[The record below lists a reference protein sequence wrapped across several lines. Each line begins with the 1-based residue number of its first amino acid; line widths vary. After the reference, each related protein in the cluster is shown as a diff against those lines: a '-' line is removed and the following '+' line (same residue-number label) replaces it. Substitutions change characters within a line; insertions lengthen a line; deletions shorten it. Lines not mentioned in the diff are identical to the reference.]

1 MSGTDALQS
10 ALAGEYAA
18 VYGYEVAA
26 AKSSG
31 NLRPRLIRA
40 LDVHR
45 AARDALRARIAAQGA
60 TPVAAEP
67 AYVVPDLTSQA
78 RTRAFATAIEQRL
91 GVTYAQLILD
101 ASADTRTTG
110 LEGLRASTVRAADW
124 SGIVQDLPGIQQPFA
139 G

>member
-1 MSGTDALQS
+1 MSNAEALQS

-18 VYGYEVAA
+18 VYGFEVAA

-31 NLRPRLIRA
+31 ELRSQLVRA

-45 AARDALRARIAAQGA
+45 AGRDALRARIAAQGV

-67 AYVVPDLTSQA
+67 AYVVPDLRTDA
-78 RTRAFATAIEQRL
+78 RTRIFATAIEQRL
-91 GVTYAQLILD
+91 GVTYAQLILEP
-101 ASADTRTTG
+101 DTTTRQIG
-110 LEGLRASTVRAADW
+110 LDGLRASTIRAAGW
-124 SGIVQDLPGIQQPFA
+124 SGIVQDLPGIQQPSA